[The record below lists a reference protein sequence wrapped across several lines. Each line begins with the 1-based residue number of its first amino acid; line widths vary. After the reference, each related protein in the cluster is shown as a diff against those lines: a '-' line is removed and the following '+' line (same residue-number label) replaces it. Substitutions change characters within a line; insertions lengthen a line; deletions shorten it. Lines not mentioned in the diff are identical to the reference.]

1 MPARSPKTDTPRP
14 HTVSAGLMMY
24 RRKAGRVEV
33 LLVHPGGPWFAKKDA
48 GAWTIPK
55 GEPDEGEELIDTARR
70 EFREETGVAVPDI
83 ELLPLGQVKQKAGKV
98 VHAWAFEGDC
108 DPEKIVCN
116 TFRMQYPPGSAQW
129 RTFPEVDKAAF
140 YGVEAAREKINPA
153 QAAFL
158 DRLMELL
165 RGPA

>member
-1 MPARSPKTDTPRP
+1 
-14 HTVSAGLMMY
+14 MY
-24 RRKAGRVEV
+24 RRGPAGLEV

-55 GEPDEGEELIDTARR
+55 GEPAAGEGLIDTARR
-70 EFREETGVAVPDI
+70 EFAEETGFAVPEG

-108 DPEKIVCN
+108 DPDKVACN
-116 TFRMQYPPGSAQW
+116 TFPMQYPPGSGQW

-140 YGVEAAREKINPA
+140 FDLNAAREKINPA
-153 QAAFL
+153 QVTFL
-158 DRLMELL
+158 DRLTNSLDFS
-165 RGPA
+165 

>member
-1 MPARSPKTDTPRP
+1 MPAKSPKTDSPRP
-14 HTVSAGLMMY
+14 HTVSAGLLMY
-24 RRKAGRVEV
+24 RRAPGGLQV

-55 GEPDEGEELIDTARR
+55 GEPNEGEELIDTARR
-70 EFREETGVAVPDI
+70 EFQEETGVKLADV
-83 ELLPLGQVKQKAGKV
+83 ELLPLGQVKQKAGKA

-108 DPEKIVCN
+108 DPDRITCN
-116 TFRMQYPPGSAQW
+116 TFRMQFPPGSGQW

-140 YGVEAAREKINPA
+140 YDLAAARDKINPA

-158 DRLMELL
+158 DRLSEALVL
-165 RGPA
+165 